1 MKLNFTTFIIL
12 LCFLFA
18 ETNKISGQEVEK
30 EKKNSKNFELSFGRS
45 VMFISNSQLTDLKA
59 NHAVILPTS
68 SILFFI
74 ELRPLKKIRIPF
86 FMNLPTESKQFLVGN
101 QLINEEAATSYGTG
115 VQFKIFE
122 IKINSKSIIE
132 MEMRPLLSFG
142 KDIHDGIW
150 FAPILASR
158 FRIMRTE
165 NFVMYIGG
173 SYAAGVN
180 SLGLLYGTGAIF

>member
-1 MKLNFTTFIIL
+1 MKLNFTTCIIL
-12 LCFLFA
+12 LCFLFTG
-18 ETNKISGQEVEK
+18 TNKISGQEVEK
-30 EKKNSKNFELSFGRS
+30 EKKNIKNFELSFGRS

-115 VQFKIFE
+115 VQFKIF
-122 IKINSKSIIE
+122 
-132 MEMRPLLSFG
+132 
-142 KDIHDGIW
+142 
-150 FAPILASR
+150 
-158 FRIMRTE
+158 
-165 NFVMYIGG
+165 
-173 SYAAGVN
+173 
-180 SLGLLYGTGAIF
+180 